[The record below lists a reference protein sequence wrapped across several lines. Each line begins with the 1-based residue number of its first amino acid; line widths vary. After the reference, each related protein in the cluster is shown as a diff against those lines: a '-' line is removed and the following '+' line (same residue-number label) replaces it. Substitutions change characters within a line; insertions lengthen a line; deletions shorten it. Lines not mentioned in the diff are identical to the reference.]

1 MTRPILFSFFMFTV
15 NLQPGD
21 GDYAR
26 QLAKYMHK
34 LIDLGYDG
42 FDLPV
47 APPSGALDAKADRH
61 AYAQLRRTLD
71 TEGLKD
77 IQLTTNVG
85 ATRTFDPSA
94 PFSEQRALA
103 LAYLKSRAEITSV
116 LRATAMAGPIVI
128 PYGVYPTTDQGAGI
142 WSDALQDSLVQRY
155 ANAQPI
161 IQKLGEYAAEQ
172 GIKVAIEP
180 VDHWETPGP
189 NLVGEVVGFL
199 DGVSSTQVGVCI
211 DSAHVVL
218 GSEGKSAFIAS
229 AGKALAAKR
238 VHYIHLSAPDR
249 GALNDSWIP
258 WTDFLNATLP
268 GYEGPLLVEVFNA
281 IPVFL
286 GSLRLTR
293 RKFWIPGEDTPPS
306 SSQPSA
312 FDIAESAL
320 ATVRSQLSAVGIA
333 TECSA
338 KVLQI

>member
-1 MTRPILFSFFMFTV
+1 MSRPILFSFFMFTA

-21 GDYAR
+21 ASYAR
-26 QLAKYMHK
+26 KLAGYMHR

-42 FDLPV
+42 FDLPI
-47 APPSGALDAKADRH
+47 APPPGVLDAAADIR
-61 AYAQLRRTLD
+61 AYRELRRTLD
-71 TEGLKD
+71 SEGLKD

-94 PFSEQRALA
+94 PFAEQRALA
-103 LAYLKSRAEITSV
+103 LAYLQSRVEITKA
-116 LRATAMAGPIVI
+116 LQATAMAGPIVI
-128 PYGVYPTTDQGAGI
+128 PYGVYPTSDQGAGN
-142 WSDALQDSLVQRY
+142 WSDALQDSLPQRY
-155 ANAQPI
+155 ASAQPVI
-161 IQKLGEYAAEQ
+161 EDLGDFATEQ

-180 VDHWETPGP
+180 VDHWETPAP
-189 NLVGEVVGFL
+189 NLVGDVVGFL
-199 DGVSSTQVGVCI
+199 DGVASSQIGVCI

-218 GSEGKSAFIAS
+218 GSEGKSAFTAA

-293 RKFWIPGEDTPPS
+293 RKFWIPGEDPSPPPG
-306 SSQPSA
+306 QPNA
-312 FDIAESAL
+312 FGIAASAL
-320 ATVRSQLSAVGIA
+320 ATVRTQLEAVAIS
-333 TECSA
+333 CKSPA